1 MLKIVVPGIE
11 AFDNAA
17 SQFVTQGEFVLE
29 LEHSL
34 VSLSK
39 WESKYEKVFLTKET
53 KTDEE
58 VRGYVRAMTLTPDV
72 PEEVFQK
79 LSEENFEQIN
89 QYIDA
94 KMTATRIYEL
104 HEAPKTKQE
113 TVTAELIYYWLV
125 AFQIPWE
132 AQYWHLNR
140 LFTLIRLCSVKAEK
154 PKKMS
159 KGELIRRNRELNAQ
173 RRAKLGTK
181 G

>member
-1 MLKIVVPGIE
+1 MLKIIVPGVE
-11 AFDNAA
+11 VFDNAA
-17 SQFVTQGEFVLE
+17 QEFRTQGDFILE

-39 WESKYEKVFLTKET
+39 WESKYERPFLNKEDKST
-53 KTDEE
+53 EE
-58 VRGYVRAMTLTPDV
+58 VVGYVRAMTLTPEV
-72 PEEVFQK
+72 PEDVFLK
-79 LSEENFEQIN
+79 LSEDNFGQIN

-94 KMTATRIYEL
+94 KMTATQIYEM

-113 TVTAELIYYWLV
+113 IVTAELIYYWMV
-125 AFQIPWE
+125 SFQIPFE
-132 AQYWHLNR
+132 CQHWHLNR

-159 KGELIRRNRELNAQ
+159 KGEIARRNRELNAK
-173 RRAKLGTK
+173 RKAKLGTT